1 MKVNQ
6 GESVIRLVLKINLS
20 TILSMKRSRSELA
33 IHSFF
38 FVFFIVFFIGHTD
51 TLNLN
56 QLEPLRFSEF
66 SLNLRDTHLFFGVDV
81 NFIDS

>member
-38 FVFFIVFFIGHTD
+38 FVFFIGHTD